1 MISLKKYGYRFL
13 VGLLVFGLFP
23 LSVSAQKTSGED
35 EIIFEITRPEPVQIE
50 EETPEPE
57 EPVHI
62 QEETPEPEEPV
73 QIEEEAPEP
82 EEPVQIEDD
91 TPEPEEPVQIEDDT
105 PEPEEPAQ
113 VEDDTPEPE
122 EPVQIED
129 ETPDGKPLADTAT
142 SMYNYLALGALL
154 VIVGSGL
161 YITQR
166 KGE

>member
-35 EIIFEITRPEPVQIE
+35 EIIVEITRPEPVQIE

-73 QIEEEAPEP
+73 QIEEEA
-82 EEPVQIEDD
+82 
-91 TPEPEEPVQIEDDT
+91 PEPEEPVQIEDDT